1 MKNKKWVKRET
12 LMRSFQ
18 VSSKNTKKELYMS
31 QVELLEPIKTA
42 IRDVLN
48 NQKLV
53 IEPASKLIGDL
64 GLESI
69 DFLDLSSEIENT
81 IGFELDFKEVVQ
93 FMKAKNS
100 GVTDIKSVT
109 VENLIEFIETKQSS
123 N

>member
-1 MKNKKWVKRET
+1 MTQEV
-12 LMRSFQ
+12 LFDSLQ
-18 VSSKNTKKELYMS
+18 
-31 QVELLEPIKTA
+31 TA
-42 IRDVLN
+42 IKDVLN

-53 IEPASKLIGDL
+53 VEPTSKFVSDL

-93 FMKAKNS
+93 YLKDSNQNTTSMK
-100 GVTDIKSVT
+100 DVT
-109 VENLIEFIETKQSS
+109 VDHLINYILAKKTV

>member
-1 MKNKKWVKRET
+1 MT
-12 LMRSFQ
+12 Q
-18 VSSKNTKKELYMS
+18 A
-31 QVELLEPIKTA
+31 ELLESIKGAT
-42 IRDVLN
+42 RDVLN

-53 IEPASKLIGDL
+53 IEPQSKLIGDL

-93 FMKAKNS
+93 FLKEKNT

-109 VENLIEFIETKQSS
+109 VQNLIDYIESKTV
-123 N
+123 